1 MACRGIRGAI
11 SVEANGAESIVTA
24 TRQLLENIVSAN
36 GVAVDDLVSIIF
48 TVTPDLDAADP
59 ARAARELGWVHTPLL
74 CMPDLAVEHGL
85 PRCVRVLLHWNTD
98 LSPTQIRHV
107 YLGAARTLRP
117 DLMEE

>member
-48 TVTPDLDAADP
+48 TVTPDLDAAYP
-59 ARAARELGWVHTPLL
+59 ARRCYACQTWPSSMACRAASACCCTGTPIFPLPKFGTSTWVP
-74 CMPDLAVEHGL
+74 P
-85 PRCVRVLLHWNTD
+85 
-98 LSPTQIRHV
+98 
-107 YLGAARTLRP
+107 AR
-117 DLMEE
+117 